1 MRRTPPENIQ
11 RELRRE
17 VGYGCPV
24 DGCRQAFL
32 TWHHFDPP
40 WAVRPHHDQ
49 QGMIALCRQ
58 HHDFADAGGF
68 SNDELRSLKTKDYSA
83 DSVNKANFPWAKR
96 AMLIRLG
103 GCYSG
108 GSSAVLRVS
117 GDPVVSLTTGPSG
130 LVFLSFTLK
139 LPDGVIVASM
149 IENAFQSD
157 PLTVHDL
164 SCNASATRIKV
175 WFAPRDIGLDLSF
188 QRLTVDEL
196 SVILQTDKERAE
208 TSPAAKRA
216 KAEIDEM
223 KAALPESIREY
234 LSGDGIRMPPSW
246 IDDLPEHLR
255 GAHLSGDP
263 VGFSIKRWALQN
275 CVEAEG
281 KLTLLDFTN
290 FSVNNAGRSIRIR
303 NGIEEGQ
310 GFLGYCAAIDNAGS
324 FNL

>member
-24 DGCRQAFL
+24 DGCRQPFL

-40 WAVRPHHDQ
+40 WAFRPHHDQ

-68 SNDELRSLKTKDYSA
+68 SNDELRSLKTRDYSA
-83 DSVNKANFPWAKR
+83 DSVKANFPWAKM

-117 GDPVVSLTTGPSG
+117 GDPVVSLTNGPSG
-130 LVFLSFTLK
+130 LIFLSFSLK
-139 LPDGVIVASM
+139 LPDGAIVASM

-157 PLTVHDL
+157 PLTLHDL
-164 SCNASATRIKV
+164 SCTASATRIKV

-196 SVILQTDKERAE
+196 SRILQTDKERAE
-208 TSPAAKRA
+208 NSPAAKRA
-216 KAEIDEM
+216 KAEIDEL
-223 KAALPESIREY
+223 KAALPESMRDY
-234 LSGDGIRMPPSW
+234 LSGAETQIPLSW
-246 IDDLPEHLR
+246 IDHLPEHLR
-255 GAHLSGDP
+255 QAYLSGDP

-275 CVEAEG
+275 CVDADG

-290 FSVNNAGRSIRIR
+290 FSVKNAGRTIRIR